1 MYAKKERGII
11 SGLAAGSLHEWLF
24 ILEQSNKY
32 SRILFKLIVLK
43 FESLELKGGGGVVQ
57 GTSKNFETRG
67 LFRWLIFLL
76 LLLIRRQEQIWKI
89 EVLKILILSNV
100 L

>member
-43 FESLELKGGGGVVQ
+43 FESLGLKGGGGGGCRVQ
-57 GTSKNFETRG
+57 
-67 LFRWLIFLL
+67 
-76 LLLIRRQEQIWKI
+76 
-89 EVLKILILSNV
+89 VKILKQEGCLDNWFFYFCY
-100 L
+100 